1 MSNLLQK
8 LRLRTGEAIGAEGR
22 IVPIDA
28 EGLIVPI
35 DIVNEVVLAIR
46 RLRGVNIGLETDGR
60 TATVAMDPAAFR
72 SVILHLSENAIEAS
86 DEVKVR
92 VHHQQM
98 RVQIEVADNGP
109 GMSPEFIRDTLFQP
123 FGSTKE
129 GGFGIGAYQAREL
142 IRAAGGDLVVAS
154 RHGQGTRMSI
164 LLPSTTSRLVGS
176 SGIGN
181 LEAAG

>member
-1 MSNLLQK
+1 
-8 LRLRTGEAIGAEGR
+8 
-22 IVPIDA
+22 
-28 EGLIVPI
+28 
-35 DIVNEVVLAIR
+35 
-46 RLRGVNIGLETDGR
+46 
-60 TATVAMDPAAFR
+60 
-72 SVILHLSENAIEAS
+72 
-86 DEVKVR
+86 
-92 VHHQQM
+92 M